1 MNGTMLWMA
10 LAGAE
15 LMLVAFVFLLVSWI
29 RHHSASRRD
38 HKAIQQLVARAR
50 KGKADRG
57 KTIASFL
64 SEQMGLTGEDLEKM
78 KVAMLREELRLIQ
91 GFADI
96 YTRRDAG
103 AAARFQ
109 LSVEAGVAP
118 YHALNGAGTCGGPGN
133 QVDSAELEA
142 LRRENTRLSEELAVT
157 MDTMSRMLSEYSGMF
172 ADSGEGTD
180 SLDAASAGMRNMP
193 AGDVEEVESASIESA
208 AQPSDSGAPILNS
221 SDDDRVEEATVLTDE
236 GVMGFEPEEA
246 AIAAADAPLPD
257 AGEENL
263 EAEKTD
269 AQPETDPLE
278 EGLGNLF
285 DSDDLAVL
293 DEPTDESE
301 SEQPDRTV
309 AI

>member
-1 MNGTMLWMA
+1 
-10 LAGAE
+10 
-15 LMLVAFVFLLVSWI
+15 MLVAFVFLLVSWI

-38 HKAIQQLVARAR
+38 RKAIQQLVARVR
-50 KGKADRG
+50 KGKEDRG
-57 KTIASFL
+57 RAIASFL
-64 SEQMGLTGEDLEKM
+64 SEQMGLTGADLEKM
-78 KVAMLREELRLIQ
+78 KVAILREELRLMQ
-91 GFADI
+91 AFADI

-109 LSVEAGVAP
+109 LSVEASVAP
-118 YHALNGAGTCGGPGN
+118 YHALRGAGAYGDPES

-172 ADSGEGTD
+172 ADSGEGHDT
-180 SLDAASAGMRNMP
+180 LGAAPTGIRNMP
-193 AGDVEEVESASIESA
+193 GEDVEEVESASIESA
-208 AQPSDSGAPILNS
+208 AQPSDSGAPILIS
-221 SDDDRVEEATVLTDE
+221 SDDDRVEEATVLTEE
-236 GVMGFEPEEA
+236 GVMGLEPEHA
-246 AIAAADAPLPD
+246 ATAAVDVPWSDAE
-257 AGEENL
+257 EENL
-263 EAEKTD
+263 EAKKID